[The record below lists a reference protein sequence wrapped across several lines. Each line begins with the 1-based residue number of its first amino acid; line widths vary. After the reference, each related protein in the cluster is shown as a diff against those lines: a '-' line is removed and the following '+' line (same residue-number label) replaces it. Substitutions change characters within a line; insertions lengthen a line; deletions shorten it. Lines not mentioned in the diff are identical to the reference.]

1 MTEFQKSKFA
11 VKRIVLLMEIERYCQ
26 QPDCSHLNR
35 IALTKHEARA
45 YSGFACGRCE
55 TWYEDNLSK
64 RDVAE
69 WWDDLA
75 VNS

>member
-1 MTEFQKSKFA
+1 MAESQKFKFA
-11 VKRIVLLMEIERYCQ
+11 VKRIVLLMEIERYCR
-26 QPDCSHLNR
+26 QPDCLHLNR
-35 IALTKHEARA
+35 IALTKDEARA
-45 YSGFACGRCE
+45 YSGFDCGRCE
-55 TWYEDNLSK
+55 AWNEDNLSK